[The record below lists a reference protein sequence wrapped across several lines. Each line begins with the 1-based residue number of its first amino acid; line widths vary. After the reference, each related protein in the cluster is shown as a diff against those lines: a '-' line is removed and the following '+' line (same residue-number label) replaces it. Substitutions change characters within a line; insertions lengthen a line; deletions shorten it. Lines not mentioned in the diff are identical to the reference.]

1 MVKSKLKETEMTA
14 VEKLA
19 TQSPIGRILAG
30 IVAAVAL
37 IAIGRQIGPYLP
49 QFATWVDSVG
59 LWGPLIFILGYV
71 AATIAFVPGSVLSL
85 AAGSVFGLERG
96 VVYVFIAAT
105 LGASLAFLLSRYLAR
120 ELIEK
125 KLKEKPKFSAID
137 KAVGREGLKVVLL
150 LRLSP
155 LFPFNLTNYA
165 LGLTNVRFVD
175 YFVASIGMLPG
186 TLVYTYYGTVAADLS
201 LLVGSDT
208 SSRGPAYYAVLF
220 LGLVATIGVTTLISR
235 IAQRALREVTESV

>member
-14 VEKLA
+14 IEKLA

-96 VVYVFIAAT
+96 VVYVFYRSHIRGVSGVFAIT
-105 LGASLAFLLSRYLAR
+105 LSRAR
-120 ELIEK
+120 TYRK
-125 KLKEKPKFSAID
+125 KTQR
-137 KAVGREGLKVVLL
+137 KAQVFG
-150 LRLSP
+150 
-155 LFPFNLTNYA
+155 Y
-165 LGLTNVRFVD
+165 
-175 YFVASIGMLPG
+175 
-186 TLVYTYYGTVAADLS
+186 
-201 LLVGSDT
+201 
-208 SSRGPAYYAVLF
+208 
-220 LGLVATIGVTTLISR
+220 
-235 IAQRALREVTESV
+235 

>member
-1 MVKSKLKETEMTA
+1 MTA
-14 VEKLA
+14 TEKLA
-19 TQSPIGRILAG
+19 TQSPLLRVLAG

-49 QFATWVDSVG
+49 QFTIWVDSVG

-85 AAGSVFGLERG
+85 AAGSIFGLERG
-96 VVYVFIAAT
+96 VVYVFIGAT
-105 LGASLAFLLSRYLAR
+105 LGASLAFLVSRFLAR
-120 ELIEK
+120 EVIEQ
-125 KLKEKPKFSAID
+125 KLKETPKFSAID

-165 LGLTNVRFVD
+165 LGLTKIRFRD

-186 TLVYTYYGTVAADLS
+186 SVLYTYYGTVAANLS
-201 LLVGSDT
+201 QLMDSNT
-208 SSRGPAYYAVLF
+208 SARDPAYYAVLF
-220 LGLVATIGVTTLISR
+220 LGLAATIGVTTLVSR
-235 IAQRALREVTESV
+235 IAQRALREVTANV